1 MLHLVCKFLVSWSFT
16 ERISVLNNLPYFFRL
31 VTNRLCRV
39 VDSGAF
45 VLDLWLRL
53 FFDVGSFVELKAG

>member
-1 MLHLVCKFLVSWSFT
+1 MHLVCTLLVSWSFT

-45 VLDLWLRL
+45 VLDLWFRL